1 MAGNQTPS
9 LDKDT
14 LGSGWQNVREFSFLL
29 SVIGAVITTVLP
41 VLSIGGSSLL
51 LIVITKYPQLRHV
64 PSNLLLASLG
74 VADLLTGVLVQ
85 PLHGAACVCVLI
97 GKECSTVSL
106 SNVHFYVGSFL
117 TYSSCLNIAVITI
130 DRYICIVESLRYPAI
145 MTKTRAIKAI
155 ICSWTLS
162 AVLPV
167 TRLIPSYPLTLIK
180 VSQII
185 LILTVLFVII
195 FCYIKISSISRRHK
209 ENICCQMQAVTK
221 GPMKQDFKS
230 VNTVFLVVGAV
241 ILSYVPLLVV
251 QICLTFNVVK
261 YQVKILNPF
270 AVTFFLVNS
279 SVNPLIIFF
288 RSRNIHRFLSRLLK
302 RDAGT

>member
-1 MAGNQTPS
+1 
-9 LDKDT
+9 
-14 LGSGWQNVREFSFLL
+14 
-29 SVIGAVITTVLP
+29 
-41 VLSIGGSSLL
+41 
-51 LIVITKYPQLRHV
+51 
-64 PSNLLLASLG
+64 
-74 VADLLTGVLVQ
+74 
-85 PLHGAACVCVLI
+85 
-97 GKECSTVSL
+97 
-106 SNVHFYVGSFL
+106 
-117 TYSSCLNIAVITI
+117 
-130 DRYICIVESLRYPAI
+130 
-145 MTKTRAIKAI
+145 
-155 ICSWTLS
+155 
-162 AVLPV
+162 
-167 TRLIPSYPLTLIK
+167 
-180 VSQII
+180 
-185 LILTVLFVII
+185 
-195 FCYIKISSISRRHK
+195 
-209 ENICCQMQAVTK
+209 MQAVTK

>member
-97 GKECSTVSL
+97 GTRCSSISL

-130 DRYICIVESLRYPAI
+130 DRYIFESLRYPAI

-155 ICSWTLS
+155 IFSWTLS
-162 AVLPV
+162 AILPV

-261 YQVKILNPF
+261 YQVKILYPF
-270 AVTFFLVNS
+270 SITFFLVNS
-279 SVNPLIIFF
+279 SVNPLIIFL

-302 RDAGT
+302 RAAGT